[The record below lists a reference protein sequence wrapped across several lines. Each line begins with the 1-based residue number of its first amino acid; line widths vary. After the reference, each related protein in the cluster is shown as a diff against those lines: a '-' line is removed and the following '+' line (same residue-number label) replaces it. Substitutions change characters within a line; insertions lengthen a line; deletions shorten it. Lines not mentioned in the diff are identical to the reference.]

1 MSTTEGTLAAPP
13 MAEQR
18 WVAFGAA
25 GATGTILHTTIGYA
39 VRMLNA
45 DSARGIYPTLEVAKS
60 ALHAAMA
67 PGSDWPDFREH

>member
-1 MSTTEGTLAAPP
+1 MSTTEGTITAPP
-13 MAEQR
+13 TTEQR
-18 WVAFGAA
+18 WVAFGAS
-25 GATGTILHTTIGYA
+25 GASGTILHITIGYA
-39 VRMLNA
+39 VRMLND

>member
-1 MSTTEGTLAAPP
+1 MSTTEGTLTAPVST
-13 MAEQR
+13 EQR
-18 WVAFGAA
+18 WIAFGAS

-39 VRMLNA
+39 VRMLND

-67 PGSDWPDFREH
+67 PGSDWPEFREH